1 MYERYVKRLLDVLFS
16 AVLLALLWPAMAV
29 VALLIRL
36 ETPGPA
42 IFKQKR
48 YGKDKKFFY
57 IYKFRTMRM
66 DAPRDVDTNR
76 FHDAE
81 NYITPLGRILRRYSV
96 DELPQLINILRGDM
110 SFIGPRPALWNQYD
124 LMEWRDRLG
133 ASGVRP
139 GLSGWAQV
147 NGRDRLGSDLE
158 KKATLDAQYAQNI
171 SLRFDL
177 KCLLW
182 TFIKVVNHQD
192 IEEGGEDR
200 S

>member
-1 MYERYVKRLLDVLFS
+1 
-16 AVLLALLWPAMAV
+16 
-29 VALLIRL
+29 
-36 ETPGPA
+36 
-42 IFKQKR
+42 
-48 YGKDKKFFY
+48 
-57 IYKFRTMRM
+57 
-66 DAPRDVDTNR
+66 
-76 FHDAE
+76 
-81 NYITPLGRILRRYSV
+81 
-96 DELPQLINILRGDM
+96 
-110 SFIGPRPALWNQYD
+110 
-124 LMEWRDRLG
+124 MEWRDRLG

-147 NGRDRLGSDLE
+147 NGRDRLGADLE